1 MVLPGHWDHGGWL
14 GRALRLDQL
23 NRPRVQEALAAEAGV
38 ALAAV
43 GVQDLEG
50 RPAAGWPG
58 PVTGDDHLRS
68 LADHVPAEPDPRST
82 GQLQPDPG
90 RLADGR
96 RHATSSETAS
106 GARPRTARHRSR
118 WRLEHDEGDPRT
130 ACE

>member
-50 RPAAGWPG
+50 RSAAGWPG

-90 RLADGR
+90 RSEER
-96 RHATSSETAS
+96 RVGKEC
-106 GARPRTARHRSR
+106 RSR
-118 WRLEHDEGDPRT
+118 WSPYH
-130 ACE
+130 